1 MNKGFKEFL
10 PSSWAIDHSTVV
22 YVLISIFFILGF
34 SSYISLPRE
43 NFPEINSNVIFV
55 SSVYPGNTAEDVERL
70 ITDPL
75 EEELKGVSNLV
86 GIKSTSQENISLI
99 TIEFDENILKEK
111 AKNDV
116 QDKVD
121 AVTAQADWPIFN
133 GAKIEPS
140 VFEYSISEEVPI
152 LNIGL
157 SGNIPRKE
165 MKIYGE
171 VLKDKIEQM
180 AEIKE
185 VSLRGVQDFEV
196 EVSLDLIK
204 MVAATVSFDDVIN
217 CIQRGNNTISAG
229 NIEDN
234 FNEVKIIN
242 FEELI
247 NLCDKKKELK
257 LKFELET
264 NVSLVSFTDQKIEI
278 SFNENLDKNFVKEL
292 SLKLHEWTGKRWII
306 AFSKEIGQLS
316 KKDKKKSEKTNLIER
331 EKKGDIYK
339 KIIDSV
345 PDAELIDIK
354 LNNDD

>member
-111 AKNDV
+111 AKIDV

-133 GAKIEPS
+133 GAKIEPA

-152 LNIGL
+152 LKIGL

-165 MKIYGE
+165 M
-171 VLKDKIEQM
+171 
-180 AEIKE
+180 
-185 VSLRGVQDFEV
+185 
-196 EVSLDLIK
+196 
-204 MVAATVSFDDVIN
+204 
-217 CIQRGNNTISAG
+217 
-229 NIEDN
+229 NI
-234 FNEVKIIN
+234 
-242 FEELI
+242 
-247 NLCDKKKELK
+247 
-257 LKFELET
+257 
-264 NVSLVSFTDQKIEI
+264 
-278 SFNENLDKNFVKEL
+278 
-292 SLKLHEWTGKRWII
+292 
-306 AFSKEIGQLS
+306 
-316 KKDKKKSEKTNLIER
+316 
-331 EKKGDIYK
+331 
-339 KIIDSV
+339 
-345 PDAELIDIK
+345 
-354 LNNDD
+354 